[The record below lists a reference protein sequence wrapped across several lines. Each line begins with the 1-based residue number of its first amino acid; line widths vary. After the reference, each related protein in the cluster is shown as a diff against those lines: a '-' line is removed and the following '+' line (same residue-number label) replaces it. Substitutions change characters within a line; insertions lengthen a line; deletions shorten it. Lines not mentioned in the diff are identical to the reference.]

1 MRSSEDARKPVLLL
15 VSLFL
20 AGLLVSGLLL
30 GMLLGKQTILK
41 PISGGKVEPA
51 NAPLIN
57 PLKNSYIPLEGPWIV
72 AIQPGH
78 WKVEELPDELRRLRN
93 STGAE
98 YDGLKEADINLR
110 IAQLLVELVK
120 AEGWTAL
127 LVPATVPPGLQ
138 ADAFISIHADY
149 GNGVHREG
157 FKLSPPFRPSP
168 ASRRLATALET
179 AFLQAAAEQKRPNG
193 LSSIPQRE
201 HGSLAPDLWGSMGP
215 PPKSPTLATVNM
227 RGYFGFNYRR
237 FEHSMSPY
245 TPAVLIE
252 LGYLTNPTDRMRL
265 TQFPAGYAKIIL
277 EGLRNY
283 FREHHQRNEAFLT
296 PPHYPWVEVT
306 LPLAADSNGGKGAP
320 VRVSPDPTGSLLW
333 TLEPGTI
340 LLPVDEAGEWYEVF
354 IRAKFATGWI
364 RKVDTRPTTDPRWP
378 LPGEV
383 PNPSSSTAQ

>member
-57 PLKNSYIPLEGPWIV
+57 PLKNSYNPLEGPWIV

-98 YDGLKEADINLR
+98 YDGLKETDINLR
-110 IAQLLVELVK
+110 VAQLLVELVK

-149 GNGVHREG
+149 GNGVDREG

-168 ASRRLATALET
+168 ASRRLATTLET
-179 AFLQAAAEQKRPNG
+179 AFLQATSEEKRRTG
-193 LSSIPQRE
+193 FSSIPK
-201 HGSLAPDLWGSMGP
+201 WGHVGP
-215 PPKSPTLATVNM
+215 PPKSPTLPTVNM

-252 LGYLTNPTDRMRL
+252 LGYLTNPTDRIRL
-265 TQFPAGYAKIIL
+265 TQFSPSYAEIIL
-277 EGLRNY
+277 EGLQNY
-283 FREHHQRNEAFLT
+283 FREHHQRRQEFLT
-296 PPHYPWVEVT
+296 PPSFPWVEVAPRLT
-306 LPLAADSNGGKGAP
+306 ADSKGGISAQ
-320 VRVSPDPTGSLLW
+320 VRVSPEPTASLLF

-340 LLPVDEAGEWYEVF
+340 LLPVDEVGEWYEVF